1 MATQP
6 RDSMTRKN
14 RPAVAACACLLFV
27 ALVTMQAA
35 LPAAPASAGQTIPWL
50 TFTPTPAATHT
61 PRPTQTLPPVPTWT
75 AAPTRRPPGVTP
87 TGTPGPEPPLPTA
100 THAGAATPTPA
111 PPGSPAPGLPTSPA
125 SPLNTPAP
133 AALQMQ
139 VLVHPP
145 AAGPGDA
152 VHLTVQVAAVGRG
165 PASNVRVEA
174 ALPALL
180 LPLRASSAC
189 DRCIALAQRQGLLT
203 LSCEHLASGDQ
214 LLASFWVTVHEDA
227 WPGQTLT
234 IAWSLTADGLAA
246 QTTQTS
252 LELPWAA
259 LPATARPAPP
269 RRGRPAPPRQGR
281 PPADAPTLISGNQGR
296 DASGSSQ

>member
-180 LPLRASSAC
+180 LPLRESSAC
-189 DRCIALAQRQGLLT
+189 DRCTALAQRQGLLT

-269 RRGRPAPPRQGR
+269 RRGRP
-281 PPADAPTLISGNQGR
+281 PADAPTLISGNQGR